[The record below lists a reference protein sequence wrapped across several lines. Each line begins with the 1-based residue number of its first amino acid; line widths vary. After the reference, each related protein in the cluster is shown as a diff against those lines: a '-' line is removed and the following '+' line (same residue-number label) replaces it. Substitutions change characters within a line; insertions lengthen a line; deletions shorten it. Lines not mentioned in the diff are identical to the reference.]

1 MIHKMSRNNF
11 EDIPSTSR
19 GEDEVG
25 TRRPP
30 RSDPVDTGSIV
41 RVEERMEEE
50 VAVCRSRKIQHF
62 RRMHQDVTRAQS
74 ALNDVVIDLLPQST
88 SNFIR
93 PGFWSC
99 SRDAFL
105 SILRETDFEFLV
117 DEWIQEFVEEYP
129 HACEDGLIHVAVVI
143 LLARELKRLYNLD
156 ISVYHVIDRI
166 PYIFREELDAWE
178 VVKRYD
184 SGFGVWLE
192 SEHYYAVRITNIDD
206 IGIGMIESTDDEV
219 SELSTD
225 SEDSSDEDSTSES
238 YSGSDLEDTTCSVSE
253 SHACA
258 ARRECNSRCV
268 FDDNFRDRYRKKSK
282 PVEVTVNTL
291 PLEWV
296 LETPLENSQPRTVQ
310 VEKRSVSD
318 CVRRAFK
325 LLAASGKRACERAS
339 CVERGITPPDPTNLW
354 LKLVKDE
361 INIARLDDWTYG
373 TSARG
378 LLTMLNLF
386 TQDGFQVCASFQVGS
401 QRFLLRPGKGSVASL
416 LSRLDPHDV
425 PLGYVIWCEK
435 NHCTLRLFTAGD
447 DQLNQLMYKRK
458 KHGFLV
464 DVMTAAA
471 ATITGLGIL
480 IGGSGVAKL

>member
-1 MIHKMSRNNF
+1 
-11 EDIPSTSR
+11 
-19 GEDEVG
+19 
-25 TRRPP
+25 
-30 RSDPVDTGSIV
+30 
-41 RVEERMEEE
+41 
-50 VAVCRSRKIQHF
+50 
-62 RRMHQDVTRAQS
+62 
-74 ALNDVVIDLLPQST
+74 
-88 SNFIR
+88 
-93 PGFWSC
+93 
-99 SRDAFL
+99 
-105 SILRETDFEFLV
+105 
-117 DEWIQEFVEEYP
+117 
-129 HACEDGLIHVAVVI
+129 
-143 LLARELKRLYNLD
+143 
-156 ISVYHVIDRI
+156 
-166 PYIFREELDAWE
+166 
-178 VVKRYD
+178 
-184 SGFGVWLE
+184 
-192 SEHYYAVRITNIDD
+192 
-206 IGIGMIESTDDEV
+206 
-219 SELSTD
+219 
-225 SEDSSDEDSTSES
+225 
-238 YSGSDLEDTTCSVSE
+238 
-253 SHACA
+253 
-258 ARRECNSRCV
+258 
-268 FDDNFRDRYRKKSK
+268 
-282 PVEVTVNTL
+282 VEVTVNTL

-296 LETPLENSQPRTVQ
+296 LETPLDNSQPRTVQ

-339 CVERGITPPDPTNLW
+339 CVERGIIPPDPTNLW

-447 DQLNQLMYKRK
+447 DQLNQLMYKKK